1 MTYKRGN
8 RVSDREQIKNELEIR
23 IIKGEFPEN
32 APMLSVANMADEYQ
46 ISNTTA
52 MLIYN
57 EMKSEGTLF
66 AKQGTSTW
74 VADNR
79 KEALEKKHRERFRN
93 QLYALK
99 QYAEDLGLDF
109 GSEVEKIMKYQL

>member
-8 RVSDREQIKNELEIR
+8 RVSDREQIKNELEVR

-57 EMKSEGTLF
+57 EMKAEDTLF

-74 VADNR
+74 VANNC
-79 KEALEKKHRERFRN
+79 KAILEKKHRDKFRTE
-93 QLYALK
+93 LFALK
-99 QYAEDLGLDF
+99 EYAEEIGLDF
-109 GSEVEKIMKYQL
+109 GAEVEKIMRYQQ